1 MLQYS
6 IKTGV
11 ITDTKYDYT
20 AWIVNNNRHIVFA
33 ISITAFLI
41 TSEIMET
48 ILPLYLA
55 NTYMGS
61 ACLRCITDLVS
72 QVHMPHSHSV
82 QSSGPVSLVHMP
94 HSLSVQSSY
103 SVYPPPHILQLL
115 AAILVCLVLA

>member
-48 ILPLYLA
+48 IYFR
-55 NTYMGS
+55 Y
-61 ACLRCITDLVS
+61 I
-72 QVHMPHSHSV
+72 
-82 QSSGPVSLVHMP
+82 
-94 HSLSVQSSY
+94 
-103 SVYPPPHILQLL
+103 LL
-115 AAILVCLVLA
+115 AHIVVHGFCMFDMYH